1 MNRSCRRVGWVRP
14 PTHPSGDHP
23 PRGIEHELE
32 MLLVGRERAGN
43 VLPDEELQKRPRL
56 IEVERALA
64 VVVEQHE
71 KLAQL

>member
-1 MNRSCRRVGWVRP
+1 MASN
-14 PTHPSGDHP
+14 
-23 PRGIEHELE
+23 E